1 MMTFNLVCSSENDP
15 MLRDMLFANGV
26 SICSTSRFVLCEEGI
41 EYSGSYD
48 VLIRFKIERIDSL
61 IGLLGGF
68 RRRELTRMTG
78 IGEGGFVPLE
88 LGKIAFFNAC
98 GNDTFA
104 NTIDG
109 QSFRIKHKLYE
120 LDESILPRSFIR
132 INKSEII
139 NIKHVIKIIPM
150 FKGKLI
156 LNMQGCK
163 NPLDISRNYT
173 KEFKE
178 RIGL

>member
-1 MMTFNLVCSSENDP
+1 MTFSLICSSDNER
-15 MLRDMLFANGV
+15 MLRDVLSASGIL
-26 SICSTSRFVLCEEGI
+26 ICPASRYVICEQGI
-41 EYSGSYD
+41 EFSGTYD
-48 VLIRFKIERIDSL
+48 VMIRFRMDSIGNLIE
-61 IGLLGGF
+61 LLGGF
-68 RRRELTRMTG
+68 RRRELARITG
-78 IGEGGFVPLE
+78 ISDDGFVPLE
-88 LGKIAFFNAC
+88 LGRIAFFNAC

-104 NTIDG
+104 NTTDG
-109 QSFRIKHKLYE
+109 QCFKIKHKLYE
-120 LDESILPRSFIR
+120 LEESILPRSFIR

-156 LNMQGCK
+156 LKIQGYK

>member
-1 MMTFNLVCSSENDP
+1 MMRFSLVCSSENER
-15 MLRDMLFANGV
+15 MLRDVLSANGIL
-26 SICSTSRFVLCEEGI
+26 ICAASRSVICEEGSD
-41 EYSGSYD
+41 YHGSYD
-48 VLIRFKIERIDSL
+48 VLIRFKMESIESL
-61 IGLLGGF
+61 IELLGGF
-68 RRRELTRMTG
+68 RRRELARITG
-78 IGEGGFVPLE
+78 ISNDGFVPLE

-150 FKGKLI
+150 FKGKLV
-156 LNMQGCK
+156 LKMQGCK